1 MAAVRLK
8 RALGHETALLI
19 FKKIL
24 PVANFK
30 YIPDWAK
37 TCCEIDSQFF
47 KQVFPGSFHNAWC
60 NYAGK
65 IRFRIK

>member
-24 PVANFK
+24 PMANFK

-37 TCCEIDSQFF
+37 TCCELELSIS
-47 KQVFPGSFHNAWC
+47 KCVFPESFHNAWC